1 MNYIAGSAPRQ
12 FVEAPYGAKNICR
25 IIGLV
30 CITGFIFDMVMLVLP
45 LQNSIEWRIGVIQE
59 AANRSIILLFGLA
72 LLVFGSANVSRSTLL
87 LASKLSMT
95 VGVMFFLL
103 CPLSIADSISLS
115 RQSASAINA
124 QESQI
129 KTEIQAAKAN
139 PTQLPAGADVDSLK
153 YASQQLTQQA
163 TSLRKSAK
171 NTAIKTGTSNIGN
184 LLIVG
189 VGLLGLGRSGMDIA
203 RFRG

>member
-1 MNYIAGSAPRQ
+1 MNYITGSAPRQ
-12 FVEAPYGAKNICR
+12 IVETPYGVKNICR

-30 CITGFIFDMVMLVLP
+30 CIIGFIFDMVMLMLP
-45 LQNSIEWRIGVIQE
+45 LQNSIEWRIGFIQE
-59 AANRSIILLFGLA
+59 VANRSIILLFGLA

-95 VGVMFFLL
+95 VGVLFFLL
-103 CPLSIADSISLS
+103 CPLTIADSLRLS
-115 RQSASAINA
+115 QQSASVINA
-124 QESQI
+124 QESQL

-139 PTQLPAGADVDSLK
+139 PGTLPADVDTTSLK
-153 YASQQLTQQA
+153 YASQQLAQQA

-189 VGLLGLGRSGMDIA
+189 IGLLGVGRSGMDIA